1 MDFAPPK
8 DAPDEFFCEDDSL
21 PETKA
26 GAGMCF
32 RSAETCASRSEHL
45 WKQYGNAAPTPRCRK
60 QRHAHCFDQNSRG
73 EVMEV
78 CRSTA
83 KGCAAHHEGQ
93 THDSWVQAITDGCQE
108 R

>member
-8 DAPDEFFCEDDSL
+8 NAPDDFWCEADSV

-26 GAGMCF
+26 GAGQCY
-32 RSAETCASRSEHL
+32 RSADECSRMSEHL
-45 WKQYGNAAPTPRCRK
+45 WKQYGNAGPVPACTKRSK
-60 QRHAHCFDQNSRG
+60 AHCFDMVSRG
-73 EVMEV
+73 TSYEV

-83 KGCAAHHEGQ
+83 AGCAAHHGTQ
-93 THDSWVQAITDGCQE
+93 TRDAWVERITDGCQA